1 MITSLKGSFSIT
13 ELCDALGVSRS
24 GYHAAGARGPA
35 PRAQA
40 NAQLLGRMQ
49 VIHFHRHTRGYD
61 SPRMTRELHNTGS
74 ACSVNRVA
82 RIMRAAGLRVH
93 ARSPYRPKTT
103 QVDPAAAPAPN
114 WLARVDPPVAPGTH
128 LVSDITY
135 IPTKE
140 GWLYLAVV
148 IDLFSRSILG
158 WSVAETL
165 HATIVTDALQR
176 ALATGHLVPGA
187 LFHSDRG
194 CQYSAAQTRAC
205 LARHGLRQ
213 SMSAKGYCYDNA
225 FAESCFA
232 SLKSELLD
240 EGCPF
245 DSKQAA
251 KTALFDYLA
260 CFYNRKRLHSSLG
273 YLSPENFLN
282 LYFPRQ
288 KTHLN

>member
-1 MITSLKGSFSIT
+1 MITSLKGSFSIS
-13 ELCDALGVSRS
+13 ELCAALGVSRS
-24 GYHAAGARGPA
+24 GYHAACARGPA
-35 PRAQA
+35 PRARA

-49 VIHFHRHTRGYD
+49 AIHSHRHTRGYG
-61 SPRMTRELHNTGS
+61 SPRMTRELQDTGS

-82 RIMRAAGLRVH
+82 RVMRAAGLRVR

-103 QVDPAAAPAPN
+103 QVDHAACPSPNLLARAAPAE
-114 WLARVDPPVAPGTH
+114 APGTH

-135 IPTKE
+135 IPTRE

-148 IDLFSRSILG
+148 LDLFSRSILG

-165 HATIVTDALQR
+165 HATLVTDALQR
-176 ALATGHLVPGA
+176 AVDGGQVAPGA

-194 CQYSAAQTRAC
+194 CQYSAALTRSC
-205 LARHGLRQ
+205 LVRHGLRQ

-232 SLKSELLD
+232 SLKSEFLD
-240 EGCPF
+240 EGRPF
-245 DSKQAA
+245 ASKPVASR
-251 KTALFDYLA
+251 ALFDYLA

-273 YLSPENFLN
+273 YLSPQNFLN
-282 LYFPRQ
+282 LYFHNQ

>member
-1 MITSLKGSFSIT
+1 MIDSMKGSFSVS
-13 ELCDALGVSRS
+13 ELCEALDVSRS
-24 GYHAAGARGPA
+24 GYHAACARPAA

-40 NAQLLGRMQ
+40 NERLLARMRA
-49 VIHFHRHTRGYD
+49 IHSHRHTHCYG
-61 SPRMTRELHNTGS
+61 SPRMARELQDAGS
-74 ACSVNRVA
+74 PCSVNRVA
-82 RIMRAAGLRVH
+82 RVMRAAGLRVQ
-93 ARSPYRPKTT
+93 ARSAYRPRTT
-103 QVDPAAAPAPN
+103 QVDHAAAPSPN
-114 WLARVDPPVAPGTH
+114 LLAQAGCATMPGTH

-176 ALATGHLVPGA
+176 AMDGGQVAPGA

-194 CQYSAAQTRAC
+194 SQYSAALTRSC
-205 LARHGLRQ
+205 LARCGLRQ

-225 FAESCFA
+225 FAESAFA

-240 EGCPF
+240 EGRPF
-245 DSKQAA
+245 PSKQAA
-251 KTALFDYLA
+251 SRALFDYLA

-273 YLSPENFLN
+273 YLSPQNFLN
-282 LYFPRQ
+282 LYFQSQ